1 MENLV
6 IEAIITATSKKQDG
20 EFQQQVPTKTAYLKA
35 DEENAKLLEDFG
47 LTRYTSKEDQED
59 YFIVKFPQNVVLYFP
74 NGLGER
80 RPDLSLVTHN
90 DVETNNFRT
99 PEDKPLKLNI
109 LKGENKGNIF
119 YRLQAILVDSTED
132 IEEIK
137 PENPFG
143 IEQAF

>member
-1 MENLV
+1 MQNLV
-6 IEAIITATSKKQDG
+6 IEAIITATSKKQGGKFKQDI
-20 EFQQQVPTKTAYLKA
+20 PTKTAYLKT

-80 RPDLSLVTHN
+80 RPDLSLVEV
-90 DVETNNFRT
+90 DGEETNNFRT
-99 PEDKPLKLNI
+99 TEDKPLKLNI
-109 LKGENKGNIF
+109 LKGEKDGNTF
-119 YRLQAILVDSTED
+119 YRLQAILVDSAED

>member
-1 MENLV
+1 MQNLV

-35 DEENAKLLEDFG
+35 DETNSKLLEDFG

-119 YRLQAILVDSTED
+119 YRLQAILVDSVED

-143 IEQAF
+143 TPEAF

>member
-1 MENLV
+1 MQNLV

-35 DEENAKLLEDFG
+35 DETNAKLLEDFG
-47 LTRYTSKEDQED
+47 LTRYTSKEDKED

-119 YRLQAILVDSTED
+119 YRLQAILVDSAED

>member
-1 MENLV
+1 MQNLV

-109 LKGENKGNIF
+109 
-119 YRLQAILVDSTED
+119 
-132 IEEIK
+132 
-137 PENPFG
+137 
-143 IEQAF
+143 

>member
-1 MENLV
+1 MQNLV

-20 EFQQQVPTKTAYLKA
+20 EFAQAVPTKTAYLKA
-35 DEENAKLLEDFG
+35 DETNAKLLEDFG
-47 LTRYTSKEDQED
+47 LTRYTSKEDKED
-59 YFIVKFPQNVVLYFP
+59 YFIVKFPQTVVLYYP

-119 YRLQAILVDSTED
+119 YRLQAILVDTDED

-143 IEQAF
+143 TPQAF